1 MDRIEISVIIPVYR
15 AEKHLR
21 ETLEN
26 IRNQTFSNF
35 EVILVDDCGYDRSY
49 EISKEFSSLDVRFR
63 TIRNDRN
70 IGAAASRNRGFEEA
84 VGEYIIF
91 LDADDT
97 YDSQLLETLYLNV
110 IRNNAEVALCRS
122 DIVDVRD
129 GSIPIFGQWRRLT
142 RMIPENEVWVV
153 DAPLTI
159 DNMPLFIDLAAW
171 NKLIKREFL
180 RRNHIR
186 FQELDSYN
194 DLSFSM
200 LSCLLAQ
207 RLVFVNRSLITYYKY
222 NGNSI
227 SSQREHGNCGIV
239 EAYNAVLERPEITG
253 SAIKCELL
261 NRAINNILG
270 ICFNGR
276 RTRDGRIAI
285 LSALKELWNRFGCDS
300 GMGELDP
307 ICDYCIRKI
316 QNSVFELSDMDADEI
331 NKAVLLNISA
341 SVEIEGSISI
351 VPNNMWHEH
360 TGRSYALG
368 QLTI

>member
-1 MDRIEISVIIPVYR
+1 MDRIEISVIIPVYC

-129 GSIPIFGQWRRLT
+129 GSISIFGQWRRLT

-316 QNSVFELSDMDADEI
+316 QNSVFE
-331 NKAVLLNISA
+331 
-341 SVEIEGSISI
+341 
-351 VPNNMWHEH
+351 
-360 TGRSYALG
+360 
-368 QLTI
+368 